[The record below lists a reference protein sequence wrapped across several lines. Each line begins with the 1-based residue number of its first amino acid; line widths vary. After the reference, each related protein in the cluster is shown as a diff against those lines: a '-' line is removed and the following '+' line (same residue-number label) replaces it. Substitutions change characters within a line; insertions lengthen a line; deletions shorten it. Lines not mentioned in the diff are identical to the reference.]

1 MPPRFM
7 VDAQQALGFLVQQLS
22 YIEPTVYETQYPDI
36 QYPSLIPVDT
46 SAPDWV
52 KSVTYFSTN
61 KAGRAGWFHHRGK
74 DLHMADIERSKAE
87 TTVEMADIGYDWSL
101 EELGQAMMVPGLN
114 LSGDRANA
122 ARRASEEFIDDLALR
137 GDSDKNM
144 VGLLNYPG
152 LTIVNATAD
161 GNGGNPYWIDK
172 VGDADKIIRD
182 VNIAISGM
190 WTSTKQVEL
199 ADTILMPIDA
209 VTLLATTRLPNTTM
223 TILQFLMENNVYTF
237 TTGRPLTIRTVRGLE
252 SAGVGGVGRMIVY
265 KRDPQVL
272 KMHIPMPHRFLPP
285 WQTAPLV
292 FTVPG
297 IFRLGGLEIRRPSAV
312 RYVDGISAPVYQ

>member
-172 VGDADKIIRD
+172 TGDADKIIRD